1 MTAHKWGFLLGRA
14 YFICIGTLCIIF
26 GANLP
31 WEVGVGI
38 IILTWIVSPR
48 YSDDH

>member
-14 YFICIGTLCIIF
+14 YFIIMGSVLIMLS
-26 GANLP
+26 ANLSFP
-31 WEVGVGI
+31 GGI
-38 IILTWIVSPR
+38 GIAMLAWIVSPR